1 MPFIKFLQTNNIL
14 IYENPRD
21 IVIPSS
27 NDIEMII
34 APVLDVESII
44 RKLMINNPEIISILP
59 CTNSKALEVFS
70 ALKWCTQKQK
80 CGKECPFNTE
90 LFHNHHRL
98 KEVSS
103 CNGAVEEGTAS
114 IWYSWLKSTS
124 LIDQAT
130 NLMLTWE
137 FRT

>member
-1 MPFIKFLQTNNIL
+1 MPLTKFLQTNNIL
-14 IYENPRD
+14 IFENPRE
-21 IVIPSS
+21 IVIPPS
-27 NDIEMII
+27 NDIEIFI
-34 APVLDVESII
+34 APLLDVESII
-44 RKLMINNPEIISILP
+44 RKLMINNPKIMSILP
-59 CTNSKALEVFS
+59 CTNSKALQVLS
-70 ALKWCTQKQK
+70 ALKRCTQKQK

-90 LFHNHHRL
+90 LFHNHHKL

-103 CNGAVEEGTAS
+103 CTGAVEEGTAS

-137 FRT
+137 FRI